1 MSQAQ
6 RVTDAL
12 VKTRDAL
19 RPAYNDIPGQ
29 YEKHAVS
36 MLTEKWLRLSVC
48 GSDSVTR
55 EKVQEMINWIRPRI
69 RHAQQVSE
77 GTHRGFKMVE
87 NVLARFLN

>member
-36 MLTEKWLRLSVC
+36 MLTDKWINLHVC
-48 GSDSVTR
+48 GSDSLTR
-55 EKVQEMINWIRPRI
+55 EKVQEMVNWIRPRL
-69 RHAQQVSE
+69 RHAQQVSD
-77 GTHRGFKMVE
+77 GTYRGFKRVE